1 MRKLAL
7 VAAAL
12 MPLLG
17 GCVASTCD
25 LPTVTIHWQLQDTN
39 GTGLTCT
46 QRGVAFVDVYIG
58 STQPVRF
65 NCADYAG
72 VIDVS
77 RVGVGTYSTTVE
89 GIASDETILDRA
101 RPFSVSVGDCGD
113 QPYYPVLG
121 EGLLNID
128 YHFAPVDACHG
139 GSMWFALRD
148 ETTGQDI
155 SVVDAATPV
164 VPPDYTVWQTY
175 YGCYACDTSVPPVC
189 QGRALR
195 FPVPFGPYTLRG
207 IQEVVNPLTAPVS
220 AYEMCTPSSFTVNA
234 PGTTFTPPDLLQ
246 TLPGAP
252 ACF

>member
-25 LPTVTIHWQLQDTN
+25 LPTVTLHWSLQNYDGSRRSCLAAS
-39 GTGLTCT
+39 GTLDPDI
-46 QRGVAFVDVYIG
+46 AYVDVYIG
-58 STQPVRF
+58 STQPLRF
-65 NCADYAG
+65 NCTDYAG
-72 VIDVS
+72 SIDVS
-77 RVGVGTYSTTVE
+77 RIAVGTYTTTVE
-89 GIASDETILDRA
+89 GIASDGVTIIDRA
-101 RPFSVSVGDCGD
+101 RPFDVSVSDCND
-113 QPYYPVLG
+113 HSYYPVLG
-121 EGLLNID
+121 EGLLDID

-155 SVVDAATPV
+155 SIIDGNST
-164 VPPDYTVWQTY
+164 DYWKSH
-175 YGCYACDTSVPPVC
+175 YGCFSTGGGTPLSFA
-189 QGRALR
+189 
-195 FPVPFGPYTLRG
+195 VPFGPYTLRG
-207 IQEVVNPLTAPVS
+207 IQEVLNPLTAPVS
-220 AYEMCTPSSFTVNA
+220 AYEMCTPSGFTVNA
-234 PGTTFTPPDLLQ
+234 PGTTTFTPPDLLQ